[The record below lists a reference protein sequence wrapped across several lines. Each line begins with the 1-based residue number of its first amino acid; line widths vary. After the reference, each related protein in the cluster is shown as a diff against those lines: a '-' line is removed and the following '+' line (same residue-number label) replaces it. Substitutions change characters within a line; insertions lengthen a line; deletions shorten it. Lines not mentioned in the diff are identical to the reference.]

1 MLPLV
6 DVGRERQAAGTERRT
21 REIRPTRLE
30 KRKNKTKIRRRKR
43 RRRKRRKRKTH
54 KKTRRIER
62 IRNEGI
68 R

>member
-43 RRRKRRKRKTH
+43 RRRRKRKTH

>member
-21 REIRPTRLE
+21 REIRPARLE

-43 RRRKRRKRKTH
+43 RRRRKRKTH